1 MSITARLLGPP
12 VLVRDEVVY
21 AVPRGRKVW
30 ALFAYLAL
38 ADQQPSRQQLMEL
51 LFPDAE
57 DPASALRWNLSEL
70 RRLLGGPDTVGSGNT
85 VALRLPEGS
94 VIDVHVL
101 LGGSSEAAVELPGLG
116 RELIEGMN
124 VDASPGFTAWLLGER
139 RRLLALS
146 GAVLR
151 EGALRALASGDARRA
166 VELAARLV
174 GAEPL
179 NEDAH
184 VLLIRAFAATGDEVA
199 VERQLSASTELFQ
212 RELGVPLGPEVY
224 EAARM
229 EPARPTPATAGGRA
243 SLRAL
248 LESGEAAV
256 SAGAVDVGVGSL
268 RAAAVGAKDAG
279 DTATEAMALLAL
291 GSALVH
297 GTKGRDEEGSAALHR
312 AITAAE
318 AVGDRGVAAS
328 AHRELGYVELLRG
341 DYPRAEIWLRTAADL
356 ADGDTLEMARIRA
369 VTGACLTD
377 VGAHDRA
384 RAEFDIALELSESID
399 HAKQTA
405 WSTAV
410 VGKSKLLCNELDL
423 AEEALR
429 RASDLAHAERWTAFL
444 AFPEALLAE
453 VWVRRGKLGEAAET
467 FEHAFALGCQVDDAC
482 WEAYSVRGMGLL
494 KAASGD
500 LEGAVGLME
509 KALDRCARQR
519 DTHLWVRAYVLDALS
534 AIATRMD
541 HPHADGWVTDL
552 GTVAE
557 GSGMREFSVRAYL
570 CRRDLGDDSAVD
582 AARAVA
588 VGIENPHLLDLLD
601 ADGPPLLDDLLGTA

>member
-1 MSITARLLGPP
+1 
-12 VLVRDEVVY
+12 
-21 AVPRGRKVW
+21 
-30 ALFAYLAL
+30 
-38 ADQQPSRQQLMEL
+38 
-51 LFPDAE
+51 
-57 DPASALRWNLSEL
+57 
-70 RRLLGGPDTVGSGNT
+70 
-85 VALRLPEGS
+85 
-94 VIDVHVL
+94 
-101 LGGSSEAAVELPGLG
+101 
-116 RELIEGMN
+116 
-124 VDASPGFTAWLLGER
+124 
-139 RRLLALS
+139 
-146 GAVLR
+146 
-151 EGALRALASGDARRA
+151 
-166 VELAARLV
+166 
-174 GAEPL
+174 
-179 NEDAH
+179 
-184 VLLIRAFAATGDEVA
+184 
-199 VERQLSASTELFQ
+199 
-212 RELGVPLGPEVY
+212 
-224 EAARM
+224 M
-229 EPARPTPATAGGRA
+229 EPARPAPATAGGRA

-279 DTATEAMALLAL
+279 DTATEATALLAL

-500 LEGAVGLME
+500 LDDAVGLME

-588 VGIENPHLLDLLD
+588 VGIENPHLHDLLD